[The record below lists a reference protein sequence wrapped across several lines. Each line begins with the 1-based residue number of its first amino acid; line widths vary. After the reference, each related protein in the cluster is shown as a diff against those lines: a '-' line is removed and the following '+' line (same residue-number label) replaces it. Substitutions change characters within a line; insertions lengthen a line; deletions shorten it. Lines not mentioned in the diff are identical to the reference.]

1 MEFIV
6 EIIADP
12 EMSNRDKLDAIQEY
26 IESGD
31 KN

>member
-1 MEFIV
+1 MKFIL

-12 EMSNRDKLDAIQEY
+12 EMIDKDKLDAIQEY
-26 IESGD
+26 IESGN